1 MFHTPRQGYGGQTVT
16 EKIQNAAKMAVLI
29 NPVVFYL
36 FWFQLHEKELE
47 LMAKRAQEKLEQEML
62 LQQVINFF
70 FNFFQICVQCDV
82 EHRLTI
88 VFLDI

>member
-62 LQQVINFF
+62 LQQVINYF
-70 FNFFQICVQCDV
+70 FFQICVQCDV

>member
-1 MFHTPRQGYGGQTVT
+1 MPQDSMFHTPRQGYGGQTVT

-70 FNFFQICVQCDV
+70 IFFKFVCSV
-82 EHRLTI
+82 T
-88 VFLDI
+88 